1 MKRSFLKIVMT
12 LLLTALPAAAGAQS
26 LLGGLLDKLSNT
38 ETSGGIG
45 DAISALL
52 GKDEVKQNTLVG
64 TWTYEGPAIV
74 FESENIAN
82 KLGGKLLSSKGEDML
97 ATQLEKVGM
106 KPGVVSIT
114 FNADSTYTCQL
125 GSKTTRGTYEVK
137 DATLSLKKLNFT
149 TLKTNAKVSGSELQL
164 AVEADKI
171 LTLVSSLGNISGNSS
186 ILSTVTSFMKGYDGM
201 QVGVKFKKE

>member
-26 LLGGLLDKLSNT
+26 LLGGLLDKLSNK

-64 TWTYEGPAIV
+64 TWIYEGPAIV

-164 AVEADKI
+164 AVQADKI
-171 LTLVSSLGNISGNSS
+171 LTLVSSLGNISGSNSM
-186 ILSTVTSFMKGYDGM
+186 LSTVTNFMKGYDGM

>member
-1 MKRSFLKIVMT
+1 MKRTFLKMAMT

-26 LLGGLLDKLSNT
+26 VLGGLLDKLGGKNA
-38 ETSGGIG
+38 SGAIG
-45 DAISALL
+45 EAVSALL
-52 GKDEVKQNTLVG
+52 GKDEVKQSTIVG
-64 TWTYEGPAIV
+64 TWTYDGPAIV

-97 ATQLEKVGM
+97 ATQLEKIGM
-106 KPGVVSIT
+106 KPGAVKIT
-114 FNADSTYTCQL
+114 FNADSTYTCLL
-125 GSKTTRGTYEVK
+125 GSRTTRGTYEVK

-171 LTLVSSLGNISGNSS
+171 LTLVSSLSNLSGSNSM
-186 ILSTVTSFMKGYDGM
+186 LSTVTNFMKGYDGM

>member
-1 MKRSFLKIVMT
+1 MKRSLLKIVMT

-26 LLGGLLDKLSNT
+26 LLGGLLDKLSNK

-125 GSKTTRGTYEVK
+125 GSKTTRGTYEVN

-171 LTLVSSLGNISGNSS
+171 LTLVSSLGNISGSNSM
-186 ILSTVTSFMKGYDGM
+186 LSTVTNFMKGYDGM

>member
-1 MKRSFLKIVMT
+1 MKRSLLKIVMT

-26 LLGGLLDKLSNT
+26 LLGGLLDKLSNK

-171 LTLVSSLGNISGNSS
+171 LTLVSSLGNISGSNSM
-186 ILSTVTSFMKGYDGM
+186 LSTVTNFMKGYDGM

>member
-26 LLGGLLDKLSNT
+26 LLGGLLDKLSDK
-38 ETSGGIG
+38 ETSGAIG

-171 LTLVSSLGNISGNSS
+171 LTLVSSLSNLSGSNSM
-186 ILSTVTSFMKGYDGM
+186 LSTVTNFMKGYDGM

>member
-26 LLGGLLDKLSNT
+26 LLGGLLDKLSDK
-38 ETSGGIG
+38 ETSGSIG

-164 AVEADKI
+164 AVQADKI
-171 LTLVSSLGNISGNSS
+171 LTLVSSLSNISGSNSM
-186 ILSTVTSFMKGYDGM
+186 LSTVTNFMKGYDGM

>member
-1 MKRSFLKIVMT
+1 MKRTFLKMALT

-26 LLGGLLDKLSNT
+26 LLGGLLNKLGGNDA
-38 ETSGGIG
+38 SGAIG
-45 DAISALL
+45 EAVTALL
-52 GKDEVKQNTLVG
+52 GTSEVKQSTIVG
-64 TWTYEGPAIV
+64 TWTYDGPAIV

-164 AVEADKI
+164 AVQADKI
-171 LTLVSSLGNISGNSS
+171 LTLVSSLGNISGSNSM
-186 ILSTVTSFMKGYDGM
+186 LSTVTNFMKGYDGM

>member
-1 MKRSFLKIVMT
+1 MKRSLLKIVMT

-26 LLGGLLDKLSNT
+26 LLGGLLDKLSNK

-171 LTLVSSLGNISGNSS
+171 LTLVSSLSNLSGSNSM
-186 ILSTVTSFMKGYDGM
+186 LSTVTNFMKGYDGM